1 MNFDAYKK
9 LSSIIEIEKNIPMHE
24 FTGFQ
29 TGGVADY
36 YVAPTNRN
44 TLVGL
49 LEVLSEYEEEYFLLG
64 NGTNVICS
72 DDGYRGTV
80 VHTTNFKTVDFYEP
94 NTISVSSGYSINRL
108 CRVVMRKGLSGL
120 EFAYGIPGTLG
131 GAVFMNAGAYGG
143 ELSDIVQS
151 VTAFDKSRGV
161 VELDSQKCEFSY
173 RKSLFSKNVELTI
186 ISAELKLEAGDVD
199 EIDRKMTE
207 NYVRRVEKQPLN
219 FPSCGSTFKRPHG
232 DYASRLI
239 DLCNLK
245 GYSYGGAQVSEKH
258 AGFIINRSDATTKDI
273 IDLINYVSKTVKE
286 MTNVEL
292 EMEIRIME

>member
-1 MNFDAYKK
+1 MNSEAYKK
-9 LSSIIEIEKNIPMHE
+9 ISSLIEIEENIPMHE

-36 YVAPTNRN
+36 YVAPTNKN
-44 TLVGL
+44 ALVGV
-49 LEVLSEYEEEYFLLG
+49 LEILSEYDEEYFLLG

-80 VHTTNFKTVDFYEP
+80 VHTSKFKTVNFNEP
-94 NTISVSSGYSINRL
+94 NVISVSSGYSINRL
-108 CRVVMRKGLSGL
+108 CKIVMRKGLAGL

-143 ELSDIVQS
+143 ELSNIVQS
-151 VTAFDKSRGV
+151 ATAFDKSRGV
-161 VELDSQKCEFSY
+161 IELDNQQCEFGY
-173 RKSLFSKNVELTI
+173 RKSLFSRNVDLTI
-186 ISAELKLEAGDVD
+186 ISAVLKLEIGDVD

-219 FPSCGSTFKRPHG
+219 FPSCGSTFKRPVG

-258 AGFIINRSDATTKDI
+258 AGFIINRSNATTNDI
-273 IDLINYVSKTVKE
+273 LGLADYVSKTVKE

-292 EMEIRIME
+292 EMEVRVME